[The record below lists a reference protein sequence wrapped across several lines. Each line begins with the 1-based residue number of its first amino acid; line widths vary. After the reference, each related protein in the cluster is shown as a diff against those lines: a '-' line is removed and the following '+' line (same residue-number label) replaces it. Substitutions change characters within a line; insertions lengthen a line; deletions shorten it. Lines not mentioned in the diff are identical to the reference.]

1 MVPVYGYL
9 IDHPDGPIVVD
20 TGVDY
25 GNAFIDQ
32 TYQPA
37 RTSLVDALKACGV
50 DVADVVAVVNSHLH
64 FDHCGQNEALRARHS
79 HFYVQRA
86 EIAAVEDDPF
96 CERAVEAALNHGGR
110 LDGVAAVAGR
120 GRHGTASE
128 LSVEDVADELTAK
141 VTGLL
146 HLVTAASNPLQ
157 DVAGRVVALTAP
169 AALEPDPAMAAIGAG
184 RAALDSLV
192 RSLALEFAASGVRV
206 NAVGVG
212 FIDTP
217 RQRTRFASDAS
228 PGTSYEQWVDEQVLQ
243 RRIPM
248 QRPGKAEEVATAI
261 VWLLSPVASYTTGA
275 VLDVTGGLRSR

>member
-1 MVPVYGYL
+1 MDLRLRDQSFLVSGGSSGIGLATARLLVQEGARVTICARSPEGL
-9 IDHPDGPIVVD
+9 RRAAVD
-20 TGVDY
+20 LDSPQVHTV
-25 GNAFIDQ
+25 
-32 TYQPA
+32 T
-37 RTSLVDALKACGV
+37 
-50 DVADVVAVVNSHLH
+50 ADVRSK
-64 FDHCGQNEALRARHS
+64 
-79 HFYVQRA
+79 
-86 EIAAVEDDPF
+86 ED
-96 CERAVEAALNHGGR
+96 CERAVEAALDHGGR

-128 LSVEDVADELTAK
+128 LSAEDVADELTAK
-141 VTGLL
+141 ATGLL
-146 HLVTAASNPLQ
+146 HLVTAASSPLKE
-157 DVAGRVVALTAP
+157 VEGRVVALTAP
-169 AALEPDPAMAAIGAG
+169 TALEPAPAMVAVSAG

-192 RSLALEFAASGVRV
+192 RSLALEFASSGVRV
-206 NAVGVG
+206 NAVAVG

-228 PGTSYEQWVDEQVLQ
+228 PGTSYEQWVEKQVLQ